1 MSLKVVLSGL
11 FLILAASTA
20 HAQQVVKLTSTEWCP
35 FTCIAEPEKGF
46 GSLVVREAFKAA
58 GVTAE
63 AEYVPWLRAV
73 EKAKNSTEVSGYFL
87 AYPEEVQD
95 GFVASP
101 PMFSSRIGLALLDT
115 KTAPSATVA
124 ALKGLKIGVV
134 AGYGNSKILTDAIA
148 AGLKT
153 DEVPDDST
161 NIRKL
166 AAGRIDAIEIDEFVL
181 AHLLRTDPQL
191 ADARGKI
198 SFKLPLEEKNLHI
211 AFAKTPLGQK
221 SGTIFA
227 EGLAKLNVEEMK
239 KKHFDAR
246 R

>member
-1 MSLKVVLSGL
+1 MRHPYLLSAFLLLTAPLAQAESL
-11 FLILAASTA
+11 
-20 HAQQVVKLTSTEWCP
+20 VKHTSTEWCP

-46 GSLVVREAFKAA
+46 GSLVVREAYKAV

-63 AEYVPWLRAV
+63 VEYVPWLRAV

-87 AYPEEVQD
+87 AYPEEVQE

-101 PMFSSRIGLALLDT
+101 AMFSSRLGLALRET
-115 KTAPSATVA
+115 SAPPAASVA

-148 AGLKT
+148 TGVKT
-153 DEVPDDST
+153 DESPDDST

-191 ADARGKI
+191 ADARGKVI
-198 SFKLPLEEKNLHI
+198 FKLPLEEKTLHI

-221 SGTIFA
+221 SGAIFA

-239 KKHFDAR
+239 KKYFDAR
-246 R
+246 H